1 MEWTGPLTAGPS
13 AADGASSKAQPVLLP
28 VRRWRWGLA
37 LAGVGLALLTVL
49 GVRGMGSNR
58 GRQPADAPAPA
69 PSAAAP
75 GLEVEA
81 QVDEE
86 ALRRGVGRLI
96 VAPIPLATVWVDEAL
111 RGDSPL
117 ELELPEGRHL
127 LRAANDGLGRDQ
139 LEVNIEAGRRHH
151 WRPKLQR

>member
-1 MEWTGPLTAGPS
+1 MPS
-13 AADGASSKAQPVLLP
+13 AAGRASAQAPPALRS
-28 VRRWRWGLA
+28 VRRWWWGLV
-37 LAGVGLALLTVL
+37 LAGVGLALLAAL
-49 GVRGMGSNR
+49 GVRGSRGGGSAPPV
-58 GRQPADAPAPA
+58 GAPATA

-75 GLEVEA
+75 GLEVES

-86 ALRRGVGRLI
+86 ARRRGVGRLI
-96 VAPIPLATVWVDEAL
+96 VAPIPLATVWVDEVL

-127 LRAANDGLGRDQ
+127 LRASNEGLGRDQ